1 MPLTRL
7 LAAHALILVCDAVVV
22 GLLMQVPGKRLIS
35 EVQNSELRLRKL
47 PALVSSSLVALGLY
61 VLLLRDG
68 QAWNANAQLNA
79 FVYGLVVF
87 GVFEAT
93 TLAIFNKWKVSFAI
107 LDVIYGTTLAGFV
120 YWLASHI

>member
-107 LDVIYGTTLAGFV
+107 LDVMYGTTLAGFV